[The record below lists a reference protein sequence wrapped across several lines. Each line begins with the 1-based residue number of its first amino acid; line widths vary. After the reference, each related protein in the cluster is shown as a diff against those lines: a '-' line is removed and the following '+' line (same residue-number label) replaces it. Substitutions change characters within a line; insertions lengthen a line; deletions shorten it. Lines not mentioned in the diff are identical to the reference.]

1 MWALDARIPVSLVAD
16 PAMLATALAGPE
28 PAALLVEAGSLPT
41 ALLPGLPT
49 GLPRAEFAPARAR
62 HAFGCACCAGRSPV
76 ATALDSLFQQ
86 RAHGRC
92 AWFTRVVVLA
102 AIAAARAMLAETLR
116 EDRLAAARFRL
127 LG

>member
-49 GLPRAEFAPARAR
+49 MAEQGVAGYDTRAR
-62 HAFGCACCAGRSPV
+62 
-76 ATALDSLFQQ
+76 
-86 RAHGRC
+86 GRC

-102 AIAAARAMLAETLR
+102 AGAAARAMLAETLR